1 MAATTIPATGRAE
14 YTPNNFRVWLRLY
27 CDGGVDMDRLTC
39 AGGTDLVQQ
48 YCRSAATSV
57 MAKRLPHVPGSE
69 PSHDIPQEQLR
80 IIHRAIPLSVVA
92 ILINSTILSIVLWG
106 EVSIP
111 INLTWLGLVVTVS
124 LFRAAMYRAFL
135 NDSATEGTWCRN
147 WLLIAYGGTLASGLL
162 WGASSL
168 VLFPHDSIV
177 HQVFLA
183 FVVAGM
189 SAGAVTTLSAIY
201 PMAVSFLL
209 LNLAP
214 LIWQFAIANNA
225 ISQPMA
231 LMTTLFTIL
240 LIVSSRRLNITILE
254 SLHIRNQR
262 QIAEETI
269 RYQAHFDELTNLPN
283 RRLLLYHLKQE
294 IARSRRHGHFGA
306 LLFLDLDHFKNIN
319 DSLGHVVGDALLR
332 AVARRIDAHTR
343 DEDTAARL
351 GGDEFVVLVGVVE
364 RTVDAA
370 ISGGHALAEA
380 LLDRIR
386 KPFTIEGHELT
397 VSASIGVAIFPL
409 GGETPESLLQQ
420 ADLAM
425 YKAKDNGRSNVQ
437 VFLPTMQA
445 EVDRR
450 LEVERGLRQALV
462 RGELRVY
469 YQPQVQANGRIV
481 GAEALVRWSHPEM
494 GLVPPSAF
502 IHVAEESGLIFEL
515 GAQVLYRACR
525 DLASLDAHNRI
536 RISVNISPKQF
547 REPQFIE
554 RVAQILKATGAPPD
568 LLTLEIT
575 ENVVIDNLDTTIAR
589 MHELRAMGIR
599 FSIDDFGTGHS
610 SLAYLKRLPLDAIK
624 IDQSFVRHAT
634 SDPSDA
640 IIVETILVMAR
651 HLGLDAIAEGV
662 EDDAALRFLMTRG
675 CHKFQGYLFA
685 RPEPFHMLC
694 ERLESALD
702 SQPREAHAG

>member
-1 MAATTIPATGRAE
+1 M
-14 YTPNNFRVWLRLY
+14 
-27 CDGGVDMDRLTC
+27 
-39 AGGTDLVQQ
+39 
-48 YCRSAATSV
+48 
-57 MAKRLPHVPGSE
+57 
-69 PSHDIPQEQLR
+69 
-80 IIHRAIPLSVVA
+80 
-92 ILINSTILSIVLWG
+92 
-106 EVSIP
+106 
-111 INLTWLGLVVTVS
+111 
-124 LFRAAMYRAFL
+124 
-135 NDSATEGTWCRN
+135 
-147 WLLIAYGGTLASGLL
+147 
-162 WGASSL
+162 
-168 VLFPHDSIV
+168 
-177 HQVFLA
+177 
-183 FVVAGM
+183 
-189 SAGAVTTLSAIY
+189 
-201 PMAVSFLL
+201 
-209 LNLAP
+209 
-214 LIWQFAIANNA
+214 
-225 ISQPMA
+225 
-231 LMTTLFTIL
+231 
-240 LIVSSRRLNITILE
+240 
-254 SLHIRNQR
+254 
-262 QIAEETI
+262 
-269 RYQAHFDELTNLPN
+269 
-283 RRLLLYHLKQE
+283 
-294 IARSRRHGHFGA
+294 
-306 LLFLDLDHFKNIN
+306 
-319 DSLGHVVGDALLR
+319 
-332 AVARRIDAHTR
+332 
-343 DEDTAARL
+343 
-351 GGDEFVVLVGVVE
+351 
-364 RTVDAA
+364 
-370 ISGGHALAEA
+370 
-380 LLDRIR
+380 
-386 KPFTIEGHELT
+386 
-397 VSASIGVAIFPL
+397 
-409 GGETPESLLQQ
+409 
-420 ADLAM
+420 
-425 YKAKDNGRSNVQ
+425 
-437 VFLPTMQA
+437 
-445 EVDRR
+445 
-450 LEVERGLRQALV
+450 
-462 RGELRVY
+462 Y

-494 GLVPPSAF
+494 GLVAPSAF